1 MTIPKLKEGSKVKNY
16 IIHKELGAG
25 CFGRVYEAI
34 NTADNN
40 ATIAI
45 KCVSK

>member
-1 MTIPKLKEGSKVKNY
+1 MLKHYLIS
-16 IIHKELGAG
+16 KELGAG

-34 NTADNN
+34 DTKNN
-40 ATIAI
+40 NSLVAL